1 MNTDGPSWFALSG
14 AWPPRP
20 LAGDRIQPPNG
31 HLGDVLDAHPR
42 RLSAHRCRMI
52 QRISTQLLDDLRTN
66 VYAVQ
71 GSKDS
76 GQLWPG
82 RPSCKAIDVA
92 LRGRLLRRSCGPS
105 RRSALTVP
113 QMAIL

>member
-31 HLGDVLDAHPR
+31 RLGDVLDAHPR

-82 RPSCKAIDVA
+82 RPSCKLSTWPLEDASSGVHADPLDV
-92 LRGRLLRRSCGPS
+92 RRLLYR
-105 RRSALTVP
+105 
-113 QMAIL
+113 MAIL